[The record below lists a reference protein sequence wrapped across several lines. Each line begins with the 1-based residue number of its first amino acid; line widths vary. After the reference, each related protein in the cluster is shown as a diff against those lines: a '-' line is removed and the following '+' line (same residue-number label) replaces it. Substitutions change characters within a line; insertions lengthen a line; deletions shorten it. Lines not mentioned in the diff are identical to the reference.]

1 MKFGLDANVAY
12 PPLSVLYSIFL
23 IFGCDFLGFYIL
35 KLFENSLGQIK
46 NSWIRWQAPLTGALL
61 FSIILYPLSLFGYTP
76 RFLMKGTAIF
86 LSVLGFINV
95 FFFVKDGIKNLI
107 SIGYCSNIFKSFK
120 NNSSIEKNGN
130 NKKYV
135 KGFFLF
141 KAIDHFKNK
150 LNSIEINYVLNG
162 FIILLIIGYAL
173 LALCPITN
181 ADSLDYHIGVAIEI
195 LNQGKM
201 PIFLGWFHGRLAG
214 SGEVLNAL
222 GLAIGAE
229 QFGSL
234 LQFSGLLGIYG
245 ILSFYTFSK
254 EISESNPTWRRILV
268 ISFLTSPVLVF
279 LVSSPKPQLLQIG
292 MTSFAITLLLEIFSN
307 IKTDKNK
314 LFAFSLICILI
325 MSATQ
330 AKFSFFLS
338 AFLIGFFSI
347 IFLGSIRLFF
357 YGLLISIFFF
367 TVIVF
372 PSIFWKM
379 KNYNSTLIDVL
390 IHPLPGNVFPGINK
404 FEASLR
410 NYQDSTLIFPLSLI
424 FPNQFGVI
432 TTVIGMGLFLV
443 IFLKPIVTQKTFL
456 LNLLIILF
464 VILGSLMGQK
474 ASRFFLEPFVW
485 ILISLISFNNTL
497 KKLNLPLAKKIL
509 GTGILLQACVT
520 LSIIAVGIYQLF
532 PGIFSISLRE
542 KVMNQYANGYN
553 LMKWV
558 DLTLPREAVLL
569 SHHRSIALSA
579 RKTLSLDWIPFM
591 DFNSADMTSCLRQIK
606 DENVTHILMFGDKIE
621 NSRFSGCLGKTIGK
635 TKSYIAVRNPLGQKD
650 FFISSLVEFQS
661 SKLPKCINSK

>member
-23 IFGCDFLGFYIL
+23 IFGCDLLGFYIL

-76 RFLMKGTAIF
+76 RFLMRGTAIF
-86 LSVLGFINV
+86 LSALGFINV
-95 FFFVKDGIKNLI
+95 FFFVKEGIKNLI

-130 NKKYV
+130 SKKYV

-173 LALCPITN
+173 LALCPVTN

-292 MTSFAITLLLEIFSN
+292 MTSFAVVLLLEI
-307 IKTDKNK
+307 ILKAKTDKNK
-314 LFAFSLICILI
+314 LFAFSFISILI

-338 AFLIGFFSI
+338 GFLIGLFSI
-347 IFLGSIRLFF
+347 FSLSSIRLFF
-357 YGLLISIFFF
+357 YGLLISFFF
-367 TVIVF
+367 FVLIIF
-372 PSIFWKM
+372 PAIFWKI
-379 KNYNSTLIDVL
+379 KNYNSTFIDAL
-390 IHPLPGNVFPGINK
+390 IHPLPGNTFPGVNE
-404 FEASLR
+404 FEVSLR
-410 NYQDSTLIFPLSLI
+410 NYKDSTLIFPLSLI

-432 TTVIGMGLFLV
+432 TTVIGLGLFLI
-443 IFLKPIVTQKTFL
+443 IFVKPIVTQKTFL

-485 ILISLISFNNTL
+485 MLISLIGLNSFGKWNIKFVKEAVN
-497 KKLNLPLAKKIL
+497 
-509 GTGILLQACVT
+509 TGILLQACAT
-520 LSIIAVGIYQLF
+520 LAIISVGIYQLF
-532 PGIFSISLRE
+532 PGVFSISLRE
-542 KVMNQYANGYN
+542 KVMSQYANGYS

-558 DLTLPREAVLL
+558 DLTLPKEAVLL

-579 RKTLSLDWIPFM
+579 RKTLSLDWIPFV
-591 DFNSADMTSCLRQIK
+591 DFNSTDMTSYLRQIK

-621 NSRFSGCLGKTIGK
+621 NSSFSGCLGKTIGK